1 MTPERREKWLL
12 IGLSLAVLAELTW
25 VVHHVSAE
33 VIDVPQARAAG
44 NPTTFTDNVIQA
56 ANAHK

>member
-1 MTPERREKWLL
+1 MTPERREKLLL
-12 IGLSLAVLAELTW
+12 IGLSLAVAAELTW
-25 VVHHVSAE
+25 VVHHVGAE
-33 VIDVPQARAAG
+33 VIDVPQARTAS